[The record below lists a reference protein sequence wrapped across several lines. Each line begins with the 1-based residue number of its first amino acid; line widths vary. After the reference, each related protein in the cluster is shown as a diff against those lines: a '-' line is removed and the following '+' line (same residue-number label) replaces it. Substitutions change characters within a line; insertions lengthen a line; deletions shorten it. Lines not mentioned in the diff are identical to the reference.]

1 MQQLR
6 RLVYEEESNAATREI
21 LQKRDRFTFFTRG
34 KRKILKVS
42 KVNRLVDRH
51 LKHLDVGTRRC
62 VRILLSKSF

>member
-1 MQQLR
+1 MKK
-6 RLVYEEESNAATREI
+6 VMP
-21 LQKRDRFTFFTRG
+21 LQRNFTKRDRFT
-34 KRKILKVS
+34 KKKKEKIKKVS

>member
-1 MQQLR
+1 MP
-6 RLVYEEESNAATREI
+6 
-21 LQKRDRFTFFTRG
+21 LQEKFYKIVTVFTFSPG